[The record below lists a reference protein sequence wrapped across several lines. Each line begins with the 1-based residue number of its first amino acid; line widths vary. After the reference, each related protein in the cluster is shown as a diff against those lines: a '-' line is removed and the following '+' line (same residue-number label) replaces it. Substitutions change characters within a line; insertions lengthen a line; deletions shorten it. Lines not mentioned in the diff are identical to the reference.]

1 MLRLSTTFGAV
12 ALAAAL
18 ISTSALADEGS
29 FRTKQAGQ
37 FNVRARVLTAIPSD
51 GQTIKTAAGAD
62 TGLKAYAT
70 SDVEPELD
78 VSYFFTDNIAVEAI
92 AGWTR
97 HAVKGNPGSLD
108 AGTVRLLPPTITG
121 QYHFFTKSRISPY
134 IGAGWNYTFI
144 FDERGGALGDNKF
157 GNATGPALQAGVD
170 IALTGGLS
178 LNLDV
183 KKIWWVSGSDFT
195 LANGADKGT
204 ANLDPLLVGIG
215 VGYRF

>member
-12 ALAAAL
+12 ALATAL
-18 ISTSALADEGS
+18 ISTSALAEEGS

-37 FNVRARVLTAIPSD
+37 FNVRARVLTAIPYD
-51 GQTIKTAAGAD
+51 KQTIKNAAGAD
-62 TGLKAYAT
+62 TGLRAT
-70 SDVEPELD
+70 VTADVEPELD
-78 VSYFFTDNIAVEAI
+78 LSYFFTDNIALELI

-97 HAVKGNPGSLD
+97 HAVKANPGAID
-108 AGTVRLLPPTITG
+108 AGTVRLLPPTLTA
-121 QYHFFTKSRISPY
+121 QYHFFTKERISPY

-144 FDERGGALGDNKF
+144 FDERGGATNQNKF
-157 GNATGPALQAGVD
+157 SNATGPALQAGVD
-170 IALTGGLS
+170 IAITGGLS

-195 LANGADKGT
+195 LNNGALKGK
-204 ANLDPLLVGIG
+204 ADLDPLLVGIG